1 MKQKNKEN
9 GQKYA
14 LLISTEAASAG
25 INNLALRTQFQIL
38 GNYFIS
44 NKFY

>member
-14 LLISTEAASAG
+14 LLISTEAANRKAASAG
-25 INNLALRTQFQIL
+25 INNLALRTRF
-38 GNYFIS
+38 
-44 NKFY
+44 